1 MSSALPVVAAP
12 HRPWFLLGV
21 ISAVLSMAWWLLF
34 WLGVGFAPAQLIAP
48 AVPPGHAHGLLMSHG
63 LFGFFIF
70 GFLSTVFP
78 KWQRQPEVPRS
89 AWLPGVVLGALGF
102 ALTLVGTV
110 AGRACL
116 GAGVALLT
124 LSHAAASLPL
134 VRVFV
139 QAGEHRAL
147 HAWVSLLGLAGGQ
160 LALIAFSVG
169 VVQEDVVWTGR
180 ALDASIWAFL
190 LPVYATVCH
199 RMVPF
204 FSRCV
209 DPDYVMHRPTWPLFL
224 IVGGA
229 AGHLALTWS
238 GAVAWAWVAHVT
250 AAVGAGWLA
259 VAWRPWQCRRPALL
273 GSLHLGFAWLPVSL
287 LLFAAQ
293 SLALASTGRLF
304 APRAPLHALTIGM
317 FGTLMVAMVT
327 RVTRG
332 HSGRSL
338 EMSTPVQV
346 LVVLVQGVVLV
357 RIAGELLAGGPGGLH
372 ANLAAA
378 ALWLVVAVAWAA
390 IHGPMYWTPRADGRP
405 G

>member
-1 MSSALPVVAAP
+1 MSAPPPVLAAP

-21 ISAVLSMAWWLLF
+21 VSAVLSMTWWLLF
-34 WLGVGFAPAQLIAP
+34 WLGVGFAPQHVLAP

-78 KWQRQPEVPRS
+78 KWQRQPALDRA

-110 AGRACL
+110 GGRAWL
-116 GAGVALLT
+116 GAGVGLLA

-160 LALIAFSVG
+160 LALLAFLVG
-169 VVQEDVVWTGR
+169 LVQGDAVWTGR
-180 ALDASIWAFL
+180 ALDASVWAFL
-190 LPVYATVCH
+190 LPIYATVCH

-209 DPDYVMHRPTWPLFL
+209 YPDDVMHRPTWPLFL

-229 AGHLALTWS
+229 AGQLALTWS
-238 GAVAWAWVAHVT
+238 GAAAWAWTAHLT
-250 AAVGAGWLA
+250 AALGAGYLA
-259 VAWRPWQCRRPALL
+259 VVWRPWQCWRPALL

-293 SLALASTGRLF
+293 SVTLASTGRLF
-304 APRAPLHALTIGM
+304 AARAPLHALTIGM

-327 RVTRG
+327 RVSRG

-338 EMSTPVQV
+338 EMSRPVQA
-346 LVVLVQGVVLV
+346 LVWLVQVVVLV
-357 RIAGELLAGGPGGLH
+357 RIGGELLAGGPGGLH
-372 ANLAAA
+372 ATLAAA
-378 ALWLVVAVAWAA
+378 GLWLLVAGTWAA